1 MDALHEIHAWEGVLV
16 YTIYLPDFQGI
27 VCKPLC
33 REINARLCKYIF
45 TAAQLNNF
53 TFYTASLHNK
63 KTRTKALDL
72 MKKTFW
78 KTDRS
83 GDTQLRSWFR
93 GAMHARNSS
102 RTKLVLSFRFLYC
115 S

>member
-72 MKKTFW
+72 MKKTSW
-78 KTDRS
+78 TEVETRNCVAGS
-83 GDTQLRSWFR
+83 GVQCTR
-93 GAMHARNSS
+93 GIARAPSS
-102 RTKLVLSFRFLYC
+102 C
-115 S
+115 